1 VELLFLGVLAE
12 EKERE
17 RIALPGS
24 RKRFFLCRNDQQS
37 GNNENTKP
45 TPFRK
50 WGGLKQIKWQ
60 KKAETK
66 YLKLSGLEPLII
78 TRK

>member
-1 VELLFLGVLAE
+1 MLKLREDSSGAHFLGVLAE

-17 RIALPGS
+17 RIALNGS

-45 TPFRK
+45 TRFEN
-50 WGGLKQIKWQ
+50 G
-60 KKAETK
+60 ED
-66 YLKLSGLEPLII
+66 
-78 TRK
+78 